1 MIGCTSNS
9 PASADAPH
17 RHAVCSHADC
27 VSFLL
32 PFVLDAPPSLCY
44 STRMSKCWQLARE
57 CWTLPPGGAVM
68 GILNVTPDSSSDGGL
83 HFGTEAAVAHALRML
98 DEGADIID
106 IGGESTRPGADAV
119 LPQEEAARVLPVI
132 EALRRERPTARLSVD
147 TRHAAV
153 ARAALLAGADI
164 VNDITGLASPDMRRV
179 CAELPCGVILMHM
192 QGEPKTMQQNPH
204 YIDVVAEVRD
214 FFAARVQAA
223 EQDGIDRRRIC
234 LDPGIGFGKNVQHN
248 LLLIR
253 HLAQTRVHDLPM
265 LMALSR
271 KSFMGAILEDPQTPK
286 ISPLPT
292 VVMSLLA
299 ADAGAELHR
308 VHDVAPLVQALRLRQ
323 ACFECVS

>member
-1 MIGCTSNS
+1 
-9 PASADAPH
+9 
-17 RHAVCSHADC
+17 
-27 VSFLL
+27 
-32 PFVLDAPPSLCY
+32 
-44 STRMSKCWQLARE
+44 MSKSWQLARE
-57 CWTLPPGGAVM
+57 CWILPARGAVM
-68 GILNVTPDSSSDGGL
+68 GILNVTPDSFSDGGQ
-83 HFGTEAAVAHALRML
+83 HFGTKAALAHALRML
-98 DEGADIID
+98 DEGADLID

-119 LPQEEAARVLPVI
+119 SPSEEADRVLPVI
-132 EALRRERPTARLSVD
+132 EALRRERPDARISVD
-147 TRHAAV
+147 TRHPEV
-153 ARAALLAGADI
+153 ARAALKSGADI

-204 YIDVVAEVRD
+204 YTDVVAEVRD
-214 FFAARVQAA
+214 FFSAHVQAA
-223 EQDGIDRRRIC
+223 EQDGIARNRIC

-253 HLAQTRVHDLPM
+253 HLEQTRVHDLPM

-271 KSFMGAILEDPQTPK
+271 KRFMGAILEDPQTPK

-308 VHDVAPLVQALRLRQ
+308 VHDVAPLVQALRLRH
-323 ACFECVS
+323 ACLSVG

>member
-1 MIGCTSNS
+1 
-9 PASADAPH
+9 
-17 RHAVCSHADC
+17 
-27 VSFLL
+27 
-32 PFVLDAPPSLCY
+32 
-44 STRMSKCWQLARE
+44 MSKSWQLARE
-57 CWTLPPGGAVM
+57 CWILPARGAVM
-68 GILNVTPDSSSDGGL
+68 GILNVTPDSFSDGGQ
-83 HFGTEAAVAHALRML
+83 HFGTKAALAHALRML
-98 DEGADIID
+98 DEGADLID

-119 LPQEEAARVLPVI
+119 SPSEEADRVLPVI
-132 EALRRERPTARLSVD
+132 EALRRERPDARISVD
-147 TRHAAV
+147 TRHPEV
-153 ARAALLAGADI
+153 ARAALKSGADI

-204 YIDVVAEVRD
+204 YTDVVAEVRE

-223 EQDGIDRRRIC
+223 EQDGIPRNRIC

-253 HLAQTRVHDLPM
+253 HLEQTRVHDLPM

-271 KSFMGAILEDPQTPK
+271 KRFMGAILEDPQTPK

-292 VVMSLLA
+292 VAMSLLA

-308 VHDVAPLVQALRLRQ
+308 VHDVAPLVQALRLRH
-323 ACFECVS
+323 ACLSVG

>member
-1 MIGCTSNS
+1 
-9 PASADAPH
+9 
-17 RHAVCSHADC
+17 
-27 VSFLL
+27 
-32 PFVLDAPPSLCY
+32 
-44 STRMSKCWQLARE
+44 MSKSWQLARE
-57 CWTLPPGGAVM
+57 CWILPARGAVM
-68 GILNVTPDSSSDGGL
+68 GILNVTPDSFSDGGQ
-83 HFGTEAAVAHALRML
+83 HFGTKAALAHALRML
-98 DEGADIID
+98 DEGADLID

-119 LPQEEAARVLPVI
+119 SPSEEADRVLPVI
-132 EALRRERPTARLSVD
+132 EALRRERPDARISVD
-147 TRHAAV
+147 TRHPEV
-153 ARAALLAGADI
+153 ARAALKSGADI

-204 YIDVVAEVRD
+204 YTDVVAEVRD

-223 EQDGIDRRRIC
+223 EQDGIARNRIC

-253 HLAQTRVHDLPM
+253 HLEQTRVHDLPM

-271 KSFMGAILEDPQTPK
+271 KRFMGAILEDPQTPK

-308 VHDVAPLVQALRLRQ
+308 VHDVAPLVQALRLRH
-323 ACFECVS
+323 ACLSVG

>member
-1 MIGCTSNS
+1 
-9 PASADAPH
+9 
-17 RHAVCSHADC
+17 
-27 VSFLL
+27 
-32 PFVLDAPPSLCY
+32 
-44 STRMSKCWQLARE
+44 MSKSWQLARE
-57 CWTLPPGGAVM
+57 CWILPARGAVM
-68 GILNVTPDSSSDGGL
+68 GILNVTPDSFSDGGQ
-83 HFGTEAAVAHALRML
+83 HFGTKAALAHALRML
-98 DEGADIID
+98 DEGADLID

-119 LPQEEAARVLPVI
+119 SPSEEADRVLPVI
-132 EALRRERPTARLSVD
+132 EALRRERPDARISVD
-147 TRHAAV
+147 TRHPAV
-153 ARAALLAGADI
+153 ARAALKSGADI

-204 YIDVVAEVRD
+204 YTDVVAEVRE
-214 FFAARVQAA
+214 FFVARVQAA
-223 EQDGIDRRRIC
+223 EQDGIARNRIC

-253 HLAQTRVHDLPM
+253 HLEQTRVHDLPM

-271 KSFMGAILEDPQTPK
+271 KRFMGAILEDPQTPK

-308 VHDVAPLVQALRLRQ
+308 VHDVAPLVQALRLRH
-323 ACFECVS
+323 ACLSVG

>member
-1 MIGCTSNS
+1 
-9 PASADAPH
+9 
-17 RHAVCSHADC
+17 
-27 VSFLL
+27 
-32 PFVLDAPPSLCY
+32 
-44 STRMSKCWQLARE
+44 MSKSWQLARE
-57 CWTLPPGGAVM
+57 CWILPARGAVM
-68 GILNVTPDSSSDGGL
+68 GILNVTPDSFSDGGQ
-83 HFGTEAAVAHALRML
+83 HFGTKAALAHALRML
-98 DEGADIID
+98 NEGADLID

-119 LPQEEAARVLPVI
+119 SPSEEANRVLPVI
-132 EALRRERPTARLSVD
+132 EALRRERPDARISVD
-147 TRHAAV
+147 TRHPEV
-153 ARAALLAGADI
+153 ARAALHAGADI

-204 YIDVVAEVRD
+204 YTDVVAEVRD

-223 EQDGIDRRRIC
+223 EQDGIARNRIC

-253 HLAQTRVHDLPM
+253 HLEQTRVHDLPM

-271 KSFMGAILEDPQTPK
+271 KRFMGAILEDPQTPK

-308 VHDVAPLVQALRLRQ
+308 VHDVAPLVQALRLRH
-323 ACFECVS
+323 ACLSVG

>member
-1 MIGCTSNS
+1 
-9 PASADAPH
+9 
-17 RHAVCSHADC
+17 
-27 VSFLL
+27 
-32 PFVLDAPPSLCY
+32 
-44 STRMSKCWQLARE
+44 MSKSWQLARE
-57 CWTLPPGGAVM
+57 CWILPARGAVM
-68 GILNVTPDSSSDGGL
+68 GILNVTPDSFSDGGQ
-83 HFGTEAAVAHALRML
+83 HFGTKAALAHALRML
-98 DEGADIID
+98 DEGADLID

-119 LPQEEAARVLPVI
+119 SPSEEADRVLPVI
-132 EALRRERPTARLSVD
+132 EALRRERPDARISVD
-147 TRHAAV
+147 TRHPAV
-153 ARAALLAGADI
+153 ARAALKSGADI

-204 YIDVVAEVRD
+204 YTDVVAEVRE
-214 FFAARVQAA
+214 FFVARVQAA
-223 EQDGIDRRRIC
+223 EQDGITRNRIC

-253 HLAQTRVHDLPM
+253 HLEQTRVHDLPM

-271 KSFMGAILEDPQTPK
+271 KRFMGAILEDTQTPK

-308 VHDVAPLVQALRLRQ
+308 VHDVAPLVQALRLRH
-323 ACFECVS
+323 ACLSVG

>member
-1 MIGCTSNS
+1 
-9 PASADAPH
+9 
-17 RHAVCSHADC
+17 
-27 VSFLL
+27 
-32 PFVLDAPPSLCY
+32 
-44 STRMSKCWQLARE
+44 MSKSWQLARE
-57 CWTLPPGGAVM
+57 CWILPARGAVM
-68 GILNVTPDSSSDGGL
+68 GILNVTPDSFSDGGQ
-83 HFGTEAAVAHALRML
+83 HFGTKAALAHALRML
-98 DEGADIID
+98 NEGADLID
-106 IGGESTRPGADAV
+106 IGGESTRPGADAGS
-119 LPQEEAARVLPVI
+119 PSEEANRVLPVI
-132 EALRRERPTARLSVD
+132 EALRRERPDARISVD
-147 TRHAAV
+147 TRHPEV
-153 ARAALLAGADI
+153 ARAALHAGADI

-204 YIDVVAEVRD
+204 YTDVVAEVRD

-223 EQDGIDRRRIC
+223 EQDGIARNRIC

-253 HLAQTRVHDLPM
+253 HLEQTRVHDLPM

-271 KSFMGAILEDPQTPK
+271 KRFMGAILEDPQTPK

-308 VHDVAPLVQALRLRQ
+308 VHDVAPLVQALRLRH
-323 ACFECVS
+323 ACLSVG

>member
-1 MIGCTSNS
+1 
-9 PASADAPH
+9 
-17 RHAVCSHADC
+17 
-27 VSFLL
+27 
-32 PFVLDAPPSLCY
+32 
-44 STRMSKCWQLARE
+44 MSKSWQLARE
-57 CWTLPPGGAVM
+57 CWTLPARGAVM
-68 GILNVTPDSSSDGGL
+68 GILNVTPDSFSDGGQ
-83 HFGTEAAVAHALRML
+83 HFGTEAALAHALRML
-98 DEGADIID
+98 DEGADLID

-119 LPQEEAARVLPVI
+119 SPSEEADRVLPVI
-132 EALRRERPTARLSVD
+132 EALRRERPDARISVD
-147 TRHAAV
+147 TRHPEV
-153 ARAALLAGADI
+153 ARAALKSGADI
-164 VNDITGLASPDMRRV
+164 VNDITGLVSPDMRRV

-204 YIDVVAEVRD
+204 YTDVVAEVRE

-223 EQDGIDRRRIC
+223 EQDGITRNRIC

-253 HLAQTRVHDLPM
+253 HLEQTRVHDLPM

-271 KSFMGAILEDPQTPK
+271 KRFMGAILEDTQTPK

-308 VHDVAPLVQALRLRQ
+308 VHDVAPLVQALRLRH
-323 ACFECVS
+323 ACLSVG

>member
-1 MIGCTSNS
+1 
-9 PASADAPH
+9 
-17 RHAVCSHADC
+17 
-27 VSFLL
+27 
-32 PFVLDAPPSLCY
+32 
-44 STRMSKCWQLARE
+44 MSKSWQLARE
-57 CWTLPPGGAVM
+57 CWTLPARGAVM
-68 GILNVTPDSSSDGGL
+68 GILNVTPDSFSDGGQ
-83 HFGTEAAVAHALRML
+83 HFGTEAALAHALRML
-98 DEGADIID
+98 DEGADLID

-119 LPQEEAARVLPVI
+119 SPSEEADRVLPVI
-132 EALRRERPTARLSVD
+132 EALRRERPDARISVD
-147 TRHAAV
+147 TRHHEV
-153 ARAALLAGADI
+153 ARAALKSGADI

-204 YIDVVAEVRD
+204 YTDVVAEVRE

-223 EQDGIDRRRIC
+223 EQDGITRNRIC

-253 HLAQTRVHDLPM
+253 HLEQTRVHDLPM

-271 KSFMGAILEDPQTPK
+271 KRFMGAILEDPQTPK

-292 VVMSLLA
+292 VAMSLLA

-308 VHDVAPLVQALRLRQ
+308 VHDVAPLVQALRLRH
-323 ACFECVS
+323 ACLSLG

>member
-1 MIGCTSNS
+1 
-9 PASADAPH
+9 
-17 RHAVCSHADC
+17 
-27 VSFLL
+27 
-32 PFVLDAPPSLCY
+32 
-44 STRMSKCWQLARE
+44 MSKSWQLARE
-57 CWTLPPGGAVM
+57 CWILPARGAVM
-68 GILNVTPDSSSDGGL
+68 GILNVTPDSSSDGGQ
-83 HFGTEAAVAHALRML
+83 HFGTKAALAHALRML
-98 DEGADIID
+98 NEGADLID

-119 LPQEEAARVLPVI
+119 SPSEEANRVLPVI
-132 EALRRERPTARLSVD
+132 EALRRERPDARISVD
-147 TRHAAV
+147 TRHPEV
-153 ARAALLAGADI
+153 ARAALHAGADI

-204 YIDVVAEVRD
+204 YTDVVAEVRD

-223 EQDGIDRRRIC
+223 EQGGIARNRIC

-253 HLAQTRVHDLPM
+253 HLEQTRVHDLPM

-308 VHDVAPLVQALRLRQ
+308 VHDVAPLVQALRLRH
-323 ACFECVS
+323 ACLSVG

>member
-1 MIGCTSNS
+1 
-9 PASADAPH
+9 
-17 RHAVCSHADC
+17 
-27 VSFLL
+27 
-32 PFVLDAPPSLCY
+32 
-44 STRMSKCWQLARE
+44 MSKSWQLARE
-57 CWTLPPGGAVM
+57 CWILPARGAVM
-68 GILNVTPDSSSDGGL
+68 GILNVTPDSYSDGGQ
-83 HFGTEAAVAHALRML
+83 HFGIKAALAHALRML
-98 DEGADIID
+98 DEGADLID

-119 LPQEEAARVLPVI
+119 SPSEEADRVLPVI
-132 EALRRERPTARLSVD
+132 EALRRERPDARISVD
-147 TRHAAV
+147 TRHPEV
-153 ARAALLAGADI
+153 ARAALKSGADI

-204 YIDVVAEVRD
+204 YTDVVAEVRD
-214 FFAARVQAA
+214 FFTARVQAA
-223 EQDGIDRRRIC
+223 EQDGIARNRIC

-253 HLAQTRVHDLPM
+253 HLEQTRVHDLPM

-271 KSFMGAILEDPQTPK
+271 KRFMGAILEDPQTPK

-308 VHDVAPLVQALRLRQ
+308 VHDVAPLVQALRLRH
-323 ACFECVS
+323 ACLSVG

>member
-1 MIGCTSNS
+1 
-9 PASADAPH
+9 
-17 RHAVCSHADC
+17 
-27 VSFLL
+27 
-32 PFVLDAPPSLCY
+32 
-44 STRMSKCWQLARE
+44 MSKSWQLARE
-57 CWTLPPGGAVM
+57 CWILPARGAVM
-68 GILNVTPDSSSDGGL
+68 GILNVTPDSFSDGGQ
-83 HFGTEAAVAHALRML
+83 HFGTKAALAHALRML
-98 DEGADIID
+98 NEGADLID

-119 LPQEEAARVLPVI
+119 SPSEEADRVLPVI
-132 EALRRERPTARLSVD
+132 EALRRERPDARISVD
-147 TRHAAV
+147 TRHPAV
-153 ARAALLAGADI
+153 ARAALKSGADI

-204 YIDVVAEVRD
+204 YTDVVAEVRD

-223 EQDGIDRRRIC
+223 EQDGIARNRIC

-253 HLAQTRVHDLPM
+253 HLEQTRVHDLPM

-271 KSFMGAILEDPQTPK
+271 KRFMGAILEDPQTPK

-308 VHDVAPLVQALRLRQ
+308 VHDVAPLVQALRLRH
-323 ACFECVS
+323 ACLSAC